1 MKNQKTAFVL
11 GGGSIKGA
19 YQIGVMHGLI
29 QKGIAPDIITGIS
42 VGSLN
47 GLLYAHYLG
56 IARNPAQAI
65 NACIRFWK
73 RYVTKPSDII
83 SRKSWL
89 RIIREILTGKFTGLL
104 KTGKL
109 EQLVE
114 KEINLYYVDHARVKL
129 KVGAV
134 NMNSGQIEYKG
145 SGHSLIKKFTLA
157 SSRIP
162 IMMPPSVIKGNEYF
176 DGGLI
181 DNAAIGQAINM
192 GATDIYVLANHPET
206 VSTGFNESKSLMAMV
221 DRIMEITVNN
231 TLNNDIMEAQLIN
244 RLVKH
249 RAAPGKRHVN
259 ITVLRPA
266 KSIGIDIENFTAA
279 DITNMIMSGS
289 ASVQKI

>member
-1 MKNQKTAFVL
+1 MNNQKTAFVL

-65 NACIRFWK
+65 N
-73 RYVTKPSDII
+73 
-83 SRKSWL
+83 
-89 RIIREILTGKFTGLL
+89 
-104 KTGKL
+104 
-109 EQLVE
+109 
-114 KEINLYYVDHARVKL
+114 
-129 KVGAV
+129 
-134 NMNSGQIEYKG
+134 
-145 SGHSLIKKFTLA
+145 
-157 SSRIP
+157 
-162 IMMPPSVIKGNEYF
+162 
-176 DGGLI
+176 
-181 DNAAIGQAINM
+181 M
-192 GATDIYVLANHPET
+192 GATDIYVLANHPEK
-206 VSTGFNESKSLMAMV
+206 VSSGFNESKSLMAMV